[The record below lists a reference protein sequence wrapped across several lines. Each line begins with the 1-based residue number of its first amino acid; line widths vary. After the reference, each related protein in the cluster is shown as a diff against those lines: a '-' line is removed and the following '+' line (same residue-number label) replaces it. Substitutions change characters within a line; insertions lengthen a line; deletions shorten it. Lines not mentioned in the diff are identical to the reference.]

1 MQFYKEL
8 ARDSIINRMNLD
20 ELYSELVENGLQDIA
35 DDMKA
40 LRLGLQISGER
51 LFRLA
56 FYLKNSECVR
66 RGN

>member
-1 MQFYKEL
+1 MQFYRDL
-8 ARDSIINRMNLD
+8 ATDSILNRMNLD
-20 ELYSELVENGLQDIA
+20 ELYNELVENGLQDIA

>member
-8 ARDSIINRMNLD
+8 ARDSILNRMNLD
-20 ELYSELVENGLQDIA
+20 ELYNELVENGLQDIA

-40 LRLGLQISGER
+40 LQLGLQISGER

-56 FYLKNSECVR
+56 FYLKNSECAR
-66 RGN
+66 HG